1 MMTIPKNYEPTLD
14 AGFGSAPSLQTGALV
29 VSVIFKV
36 LAVVILFGSMIEA
49 ASVRQ
54 QAASTVNLSPTDQTA
69 IVVGIVVIG
78 VIIAS
83 WCAFF
88 GYVLSLLRHIAMKKV
103 GP

>member
-1 MMTIPKNYEPTLD
+1 MMTIPKNYESTLTP
-14 AGFGSAPSLQTGALV
+14 GFGSGPSPQTGALI
-29 VSVIFKV
+29 VSVVFKI

-69 IVVGIVVIG
+69 IIVGIVVTGI
-78 VIIAS
+78 IIAS

-88 GYVLSLLRHIAMKKV
+88 GYVLSLLRHIAMKE
-103 GP
+103 GGQ